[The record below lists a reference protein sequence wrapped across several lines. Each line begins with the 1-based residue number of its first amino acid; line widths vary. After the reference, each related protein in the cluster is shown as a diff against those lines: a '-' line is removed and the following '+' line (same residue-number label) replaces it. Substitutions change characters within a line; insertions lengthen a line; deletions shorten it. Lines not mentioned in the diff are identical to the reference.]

1 MFYAC
6 CSIVSN
12 VDATSFRSH
21 DSHMMLH
28 SVSLLDYCPYGIGAI
43 HYISQHNLLIIA
55 GWSDDQ
61 EEHGESSNYNDKNL
75 CVCVLN
81 VYFGSRP
88 YYVFSIKIYCS
99 L

>member
-1 MFYAC
+1 MFYVY

-12 VDATSFRSH
+12 VNATSFRSH

-43 HYISQHNLLIIA
+43 QYISQHNLLTIA

-61 EEHGESSNYNDKNL
+61 EEDSKSA
-75 CVCVLN
+75 
-81 VYFGSRP
+81 
-88 YYVFSIKIYCS
+88 
-99 L
+99 